1 MKKVLI
7 ANRGEIAVRIIR
19 TLREM
24 GIKSVAI
31 YSVADKDSLHVSLAD
46 EAYCIGPAK
55 SSESY
60 LNIESILAAA
70 EISGADAIHPGYGF
84 LSETPEFARRCE
96 EQDIIF
102 IGPTSKMMQKM
113 GDKAEARSTMREAG
127 VPVIPGSDGPVE
139 TLDEVRE
146 VIEDVGYPVVI
157 KAVSGGGGKGMR
169 FVHDEASLEKSY
181 KEAKKEAK
189 NAFDD
194 DRIYVERYIPKA
206 RHIEVQVV
214 GDGDGNAVHLYERD
228 CSIQRNN
235 QKLIEEA
242 PAQIL
247 TDESRKFIT
256 ETTRD
261 AIAKLKYGGAGTVE
275 YLYVEEEDEFHFI
288 EMNTRVQVEHTVT
301 EEITGV
307 DIVRL
312 QVEVALFNE
321 LNISQEEVDIKGF
334 AIEVRVNA
342 EDSGN
347 NFMPSPGPIDM
358 LHFALGRNVRVD
370 TAVYPGY
377 KIPPNYDSMIAKLIV
392 SGRDRNEVINKMTHV
407 LDETVIGPLK
417 TNLDFQYYLMQHP
430 NYIDNVVDIKFLT
443 RNEIIED

>member
-24 GIKSVAI
+24 NIRSVAV

-46 EAYCIGPAK
+46 EACCIGPAK

-70 EISGADAIHPGYGF
+70 EISGADAVHPGYGF
-84 LSETPEFARRCE
+84 LSETPGFARRCE
-96 EQDIIF
+96 EEGIIF
-102 IGPTSKMMQKM
+102 IGPTSEMMQKM
-113 GDKAEARSTMREAG
+113 GDKAEARATMRAAG

-139 TLDEVRE
+139 TLDEVRA

-169 FVHDEASLEKSY
+169 FVHDESSLEKSY

-214 GDGDGNAVHLYERD
+214 GDGNGNAVHLYERD

-247 TDESRKFIT
+247 TDESRKSIT

-288 EMNTRVQVEHTVT
+288 EMNTRIQVEHTVT
-301 EEITGV
+301 EQITGV
-307 DIVRL
+307 DIVRM

-321 LNISQEEVDIKGF
+321 LNISQEEIEIDGF
-334 AIEVRVNA
+334 AIEVRINA

-347 NFMPSPGPIDM
+347 NFMPSPGPINM

-392 SGRDRNEVINKMTHV
+392 SGRDRSEVINKMTHV

-430 NYIDNVVDIKFLT
+430 NYNENIVDIKFLT
-443 RNEIIED
+443 RNEIIEE

>member
-24 GIKSVAI
+24 NIRSVAV
-31 YSVADKDSLHVSLAD
+31 YSTADKDSLHVSLAD

-55 SSESY
+55 SNESY
-60 LNIESILAAA
+60 LNINRILAAA
-70 EISGADAIHPGYGF
+70 EISEADAIHPGYGF
-84 LSETPEFARRCE
+84 LSETPDFAKRCE
-96 EQDIIF
+96 DNDIIF
-102 IGPTSKMMQKM
+102 IGPTSEIMKKM
-113 GDKAEARSTMREAG
+113 GDKAEARSTMKAAG
-127 VPVIPGSDGPVE
+127 VPVIPGSEGVIDS
-139 TLDEVRE
+139 LDEVKE
-146 VIEDVGYPVVI
+146 VVEAIGLPIVI

-169 FVHDEASLEKSY
+169 FVHDEESLEKSY

-194 DRIYVERYIPKA
+194 DRIYVEKYIPKA

-214 GDGDGNAVHLYERD
+214 GDGKGDAVHLYERD

-242 PAQIL
+242 PAHIL
-247 TDESRKFIT
+247 SSDSRAFIT

-261 AIAKLKYGGAGTVE
+261 AIAELNYGGAGTVE
-275 YLYVEEEDEFHFI
+275 YLYIEEEDKFYFI

-321 LNISQEEVDIKGF
+321 LNITQEDINIAGF
-334 AIEVRVNA
+334 AIETRINA
-342 EDSGN
+342 EDPEK
-347 NFMPSPGPIDM
+347 NFQPAPGQIEL
-358 LHFALGRNVRVD
+358 LHFSLGRNVRLD

-377 KIPPNYDSMIAKLIV
+377 KIPPNYDSMIAKVIV
-392 SGRDRNEVINKMTHV
+392 SGTDRREAIIKMTQV

-430 NYIDNVVDIKFLT
+430 NYIDNIVDIKFLT
-443 RNEIIED
+443 RNKIIED

>member
-24 GIKSVAI
+24 NIRSVAV
-31 YSVADKDSLHVSLAD
+31 YSTADKDSLHVSLAD

-55 SSESY
+55 SNESY
-60 LNIESILAAA
+60 LNINRILAAA
-70 EISGADAIHPGYGF
+70 EISEADAIHPGYGF
-84 LSETPEFARRCE
+84 LSETPDFAKRCE
-96 EQDIIF
+96 DNDIIF
-102 IGPTSKMMQKM
+102 IGPTSEIMKKM
-113 GDKAEARSTMREAG
+113 GDKAEARSTMKAAG
-127 VPVIPGSDGPVE
+127 VPVIPGSEGVIDS
-139 TLDEVRE
+139 LDEVKE
-146 VIEDVGYPVVI
+146 VVEAIGLPIVI

-169 FVHDEASLEKSY
+169 FVHDEESLEKSY

-194 DRIYVERYIPKA
+194 DRIYVEKYIPKA

-214 GDGDGNAVHLYERD
+214 GDGKGDAVHLYERD

-242 PAQIL
+242 PAHIL
-247 TDESRKFIT
+247 SSDSRAFIT

-261 AIAKLKYGGAGTVE
+261 AIAELNYGGAGTVK
-275 YLYVEEEDEFHFI
+275 YLYIEEEDKFYFI

-321 LNISQEEVDIKGF
+321 LNITQEDINIAGF
-334 AIEVRVNA
+334 AIETRINA
-342 EDSGN
+342 EDPEK
-347 NFMPSPGPIDM
+347 NFQPAPGKIEL
-358 LHFALGRNVRVD
+358 LHFSLGRNVRLD

-377 KIPPNYDSMIAKLIV
+377 KIPPNYDSMIAKVIV
-392 SGRDRNEVINKMTHV
+392 SGTDRREAIIKMTQV

-430 NYIDNVVDIKFLT
+430 NYIDNIVDIKFLT
-443 RNEIIED
+443 RNKIIED

>member
-19 TLREM
+19 TLKEM
-24 GIKSVAI
+24 DIKSVAV
-31 YSVADKDSLHVSLAD
+31 YSTADKDSLHVALAD
-46 EAYCIGPAK
+46 EALCIGPPQ
-55 SSESY
+55 SNESY
-60 LNIESILAAA
+60 LNMDRILTAA
-70 EISGADAIHPGYGF
+70 EISKADAVHPGYGF
-84 LSETPEFARRCE
+84 LSETPEFAKRCE
-96 EQDIIF
+96 EKGIVF
-102 IGPTSKMMQKM
+102 IGPTSEIMQKM
-113 GDKAEARSTMREAG
+113 GDKAEARSTMKEAG
-127 VPVIPGSDGPVE
+127 VPVIPGSDGVVDSLE
-139 TLDEVRE
+139 AVRE
-146 VIEDVGYPVVI
+146 VIESIGYPVVI

-181 KEAKKEAK
+181 REAKKEAE
-189 NAFDD
+189 NAFND
-194 DRIYVERYIPKA
+194 DRIYVEKYISKA

-214 GDGDGNAVHLYERD
+214 GDGNGGAIHLYERD

-242 PAQIL
+242 PAHIL
-247 TDESRKFIT
+247 SCESRRFIT

-261 AIAKLKYGGAGTVE
+261 AIAKLGYGGAGTVE
-275 YLYVEEEDEFHFI
+275 YLYVEEEDEFYFI

-321 LNISQEEVDIKGF
+321 LNISQEDITINGF
-334 AIEVRVNA
+334 AIETRINA
-342 EDSGN
+342 EDPEK
-347 NFMPSPGPIDM
+347 NFQPAPGQIEM
-358 LHFALGRNVRVD
+358 LHFSLGRYVRVD

-377 KIPPNYDSMIAKLIV
+377 KIPPNYDSMIAKVIV
-392 SGRDRNEVINKMTHV
+392 RGKDRSEAINKMTHV

-430 NYIDNVVDIKFLT
+430 NYIQNIVDIKFLQ
-443 RNEIIED
+443 RNKIIED

>member
-24 GIKSVAI
+24 GIRSVAV
-31 YSVADKDSLHVSLAD
+31 YSVADKESLHVSLAD

-60 LNIESILAAA
+60 LNIDSILAAA
-70 EISGADAIHPGYGF
+70 EICNADAVHPGYGF
-84 LSETPEFARRCE
+84 LSEMPEFARRCE
-96 EQDIIF
+96 ENDIIF
-102 IGPTSKMMQKM
+102 IGPTSELMNKM
-113 GDKAEARSTMREAG
+113 GDKAEARKTMKNAG
-127 VPVIPGSDGPVE
+127 VPVIPGSDGVADSLE
-139 TLDEVRE
+139 EVKN
-146 VIEDVGYPVVI
+146 VIEEIGYPVVI

-169 FVHDEASLEKSY
+169 FVHDEESLGKSY

-189 NAFDD
+189 NAFND
-194 DRIYVERYIPKA
+194 DRIYIEKYIPKA

-214 GDGDGNAVHLYERD
+214 GDGNGGAVHLYERD
-228 CSIQRNN
+228 CSIQRNS
-235 QKLIEEA
+235 QKLVEEA
-242 PAQIL
+242 PAHIL
-247 TDESRKFIT
+247 TDDSRKFIT

-261 AIAKLKYGGAGTVE
+261 AIAKLNYGGAGTVE
-275 YLYVEEEDEFHFI
+275 YLYVEEEDEFYFM
-288 EMNTRVQVEHTVT
+288 EMNARVQVEHTVT

-321 LNISQEEVDIKGF
+321 LNVGQEDIAINGF
-334 AIEVRVNA
+334 AIETRINA
-342 EDSGN
+342 EDPGK
-347 NFMPSPGPIDM
+347 NFMPAPGRIDM

-377 KIPPNYDSMIAKLIV
+377 SIPPNYDSMIAKVIV
-392 SGRDRNEVINKMTHV
+392 IGRDRDEAINKMTHV
-407 LDETVIGPLK
+407 LDETVIGPLA

-430 NYIDNVVDIKFLT
+430 NYINNVVDIKFLT
-443 RNEIIED
+443 RNKIIED

>member
-24 GIKSVAI
+24 NIRSVAV
-31 YSVADKDSLHVSLAD
+31 YSTADKDSLHVSLAD

-55 SSESY
+55 SNESY
-60 LNIESILAAA
+60 LNINRILAAA
-70 EISGADAIHPGYGF
+70 EISSADAIHPGYGF
-84 LSETPEFARRCE
+84 LSETPDFAKRCE
-96 EQDIIF
+96 DNDIIF
-102 IGPTSKMMQKM
+102 IGPTSEIMKKM
-113 GDKAEARSTMREAG
+113 GDKAEARSTMKEAG
-127 VPVIPGSDGPVE
+127 VPVIPGSEGVIDS
-139 TLDEVRE
+139 LDEMKE
-146 VIEDVGYPVVI
+146 VIEAIGYPIVI

-169 FVHDEASLEKSY
+169 FVHDEESLEKSY

-194 DRIYVERYIPKA
+194 DRIYVEKYIPRA

-214 GDGDGNAVHLYERD
+214 GDGKGGAVHLYERD

-242 PAQIL
+242 PAHIL
-247 TDESRKFIT
+247 SSDSRAFIT

-261 AIAKLKYGGAGTVE
+261 AIAELNYGGAGTVE
-275 YLYVEEEDEFHFI
+275 YLYIEEEDKFYFI

-321 LNISQEEVDIKGF
+321 LNITQEDINIDGF
-334 AIEVRVNA
+334 AIETRINA
-342 EDSGN
+342 EDPEK
-347 NFMPSPGPIDM
+347 NFQPAPGQIEL
-358 LHFALGRNVRVD
+358 LHFSLGRNVRVD

-377 KIPPNYDSMIAKLIV
+377 KIPPNYDSMIAKVIV
-392 SGRDRNEVINKMTHV
+392 SGRDRQEAIIKMTQV

-430 NYIDNVVDIKFLT
+430 NYINNIVDIKFLA
-443 RNEIIED
+443 RNKIIED

>member
-24 GIKSVAI
+24 NIRSVAV
-31 YSVADKDSLHVSLAD
+31 YSTADKDSLHVSLAD

-55 SSESY
+55 SNESY
-60 LNIESILAAA
+60 LNINRILAAA
-70 EISGADAIHPGYGF
+70 KISSADAIHPGYGF
-84 LSETPEFARRCE
+84 LSETPDFAKRCE
-96 EQDIIF
+96 DNDIIF
-102 IGPTSKMMQKM
+102 IGPTSEIMKKM
-113 GDKAEARSTMREAG
+113 GDKAEARSTMKEAG
-127 VPVIPGSDGPVE
+127 VPVIPGSEGVIDS
-139 TLDEVRE
+139 LDEMKE
-146 VIEDVGYPVVI
+146 VIEAIGYPIVI

-169 FVHDEASLEKSY
+169 FVHDEESLEKSY

-194 DRIYVERYIPKA
+194 DRIYVEKYIPRA

-214 GDGDGNAVHLYERD
+214 GDGKGGAVHLYERD

-242 PAQIL
+242 PAHIL
-247 TDESRKFIT
+247 SSDSRAFIT

-261 AIAKLKYGGAGTVE
+261 AIAELNYGGAGTVE
-275 YLYVEEEDEFHFI
+275 YLYIEEEDKFYFI

-321 LNISQEEVDIKGF
+321 LNITQEDINIDGF
-334 AIEVRVNA
+334 AIETRINA
-342 EDSGN
+342 EDPEK
-347 NFMPSPGPIDM
+347 NFQPAPGQIEL
-358 LHFALGRNVRVD
+358 LHFSLGRNVRVD

-377 KIPPNYDSMIAKLIV
+377 KIPPNYDSMIAKVIV
-392 SGRDRNEVINKMTHV
+392 SGTDRQEAIIKMTQV

-430 NYIDNVVDIKFLT
+430 NYINNIVDIKFLA
-443 RNEIIED
+443 RNKIIED

>member
-24 GIKSVAI
+24 NIRSVAV
-31 YSVADKDSLHVSLAD
+31 YSTADKDSLHVSLAD

-55 SSESY
+55 SNESY
-60 LNIESILAAA
+60 LNINRILAAA
-70 EISGADAIHPGYGF
+70 EISSADAIHPGYGF
-84 LSETPEFARRCE
+84 LSETPDFAKRCE
-96 EQDIIF
+96 DNDIIF
-102 IGPTSKMMQKM
+102 IGPTSEIMKKM
-113 GDKAEARSTMREAG
+113 GDKAEARSTMKAAG
-127 VPVIPGSDGPVE
+127 VPVIPGSEGVIDS
-139 TLDEVRE
+139 LDEMKE
-146 VIEDVGYPVVI
+146 VIEAIGYPIVI

-169 FVHDEASLEKSY
+169 FVHDEESLEKSY

-194 DRIYVERYIPKA
+194 DRIYVEKYIPRA

-214 GDGDGNAVHLYERD
+214 GDGKGGAVHLYERD

-242 PAQIL
+242 PAHIL
-247 TDESRKFIT
+247 SSDSRAFIT

-261 AIAKLKYGGAGTVE
+261 AIAELNYGGAGTVE
-275 YLYVEEEDEFHFI
+275 YLYVEEEDKFYFI

-312 QVEVALFNE
+312 QIEVALFNE
-321 LNISQEEVDIKGF
+321 LNITQQDIKIDGF
-334 AIEVRVNA
+334 AIETRINA
-342 EDSGN
+342 EDPEK
-347 NFMPSPGPIDM
+347 NFQPAPGQIEL
-358 LHFALGRNVRVD
+358 LHFSLGRNVRVD

-377 KIPPNYDSMIAKLIV
+377 KIPPNYDSMIAKVIV
-392 SGRDRNEVINKMTHV
+392 SGTDRQEAIIKMTQV

-430 NYIDNVVDIKFLT
+430 NYINNIVDIKFLA
-443 RNEIIED
+443 RNKIIED

>member
-24 GIKSVAI
+24 NIKSVAV
-31 YSVADKDSLHVSLAD
+31 YSTADKDSLHVSLAD

-55 SSESY
+55 SNGSY
-60 LNIESILAAA
+60 LNIDRILAAA
-70 EISGADAIHPGYGF
+70 EISRADAIHPGYGF
-84 LSETPEFARRCE
+84 LSETPDFAKRCE
-96 EQDIIF
+96 DNDIIF
-102 IGPTSKMMQKM
+102 IGPTSELMKKM
-113 GDKAEARSTMREAG
+113 GDKAEARSTMKEAG
-127 VPVIPGSDGPVE
+127 VPVIPGSEGVIDS
-139 TLDEVRE
+139 LDEVKE
-146 VIEDVGYPVVI
+146 VVETIGYPVVI

-169 FVHDEASLEKSY
+169 FVHDEESLEKSY

-189 NAFDD
+189 NAFND
-194 DRIYVERYIPKA
+194 DRIYVEKYIAKA

-214 GDGDGNAVHLYERD
+214 GDGNGDAVHLYERD
-228 CSIQRNN
+228 CSIQRNK

-242 PAQIL
+242 PAHIL
-247 TDESRKFIT
+247 SSDSRTFIT

-261 AIAKLKYGGAGTVE
+261 AIAELNYGGAGTVE
-275 YLYVEEEDEFHFI
+275 YLYVEEEDKFYFI

-321 LNISQEEVDIKGF
+321 LNITQEDIQIDGF
-334 AIEVRVNA
+334 AIETRINA
-342 EDSGN
+342 EDPEK
-347 NFMPSPGPIDM
+347 NFQPAPGPIEL
-358 LHFALGRNVRVD
+358 LHFSLGRNVRVD

-377 KIPPNYDSMIAKLIV
+377 KIPPNYDSMIAKVIV
-392 SGRDRNEVINKMTHV
+392 SGKDRQEAINKMTQV

-430 NYIDNVVDIKFLT
+430 NYMDNIVDIKFLT
-443 RNEIIED
+443 RNKIIED

>member
-24 GIKSVAI
+24 NIRSVAV
-31 YSVADKDSLHVSLAD
+31 YSTADKDSLHVSLAD

-55 SSESY
+55 SNESY
-60 LNIESILAAA
+60 LNINRILAAA
-70 EISGADAIHPGYGF
+70 EISEADAIHPGYGF
-84 LSETPEFARRCE
+84 LSETPDFAKRCE
-96 EQDIIF
+96 DNDIIF
-102 IGPTSKMMQKM
+102 IGPTSEIMKKM
-113 GDKAEARSTMREAG
+113 GDKAEARSTMKAAG
-127 VPVIPGSDGPVE
+127 VPVIPGSEGVIDS
-139 TLDEVRE
+139 LDEVKE
-146 VIEDVGYPVVI
+146 VVEAIGLPIVI

-169 FVHDEASLEKSY
+169 FVHDEESLEKSY

-194 DRIYVERYIPKA
+194 DRIYVEKYIPKA

-214 GDGDGNAVHLYERD
+214 GDGKGDAVHLYERD

-242 PAQIL
+242 PAHIL
-247 TDESRKFIT
+247 SSDSRAFIT

-261 AIAKLKYGGAGTVE
+261 AIAELNYGGAGTVE
-275 YLYVEEEDEFHFI
+275 YLYIEEEDKFYFI

-321 LNISQEEVDIKGF
+321 LNITQEDINIDGF
-334 AIEVRVNA
+334 AIETRINA
-342 EDSGN
+342 EDPEK
-347 NFMPSPGPIDM
+347 NFQPAPGQIEL
-358 LHFALGRNVRVD
+358 LHFSLGRNVRLD

-377 KIPPNYDSMIAKLIV
+377 KIPPNYDSMIAKVIV
-392 SGRDRNEVINKMTHV
+392 SGTDRQEAIIKMTQV

-430 NYIDNVVDIKFLT
+430 NYINNIVDIKFLA
-443 RNEIIED
+443 RNKIIED

>member
-169 FVHDEASLEKSY
+169 FVHDESSLEKSY

-214 GDGDGNAVHLYERD
+214 GDGEGNAVHLYERD

>member
-24 GIKSVAI
+24 NIRSVAV
-31 YSVADKDSLHVSLAD
+31 YSTADKDSLHVSLAD

-55 SSESY
+55 SNESY
-60 LNIESILAAA
+60 LNINRILAAA
-70 EISGADAIHPGYGF
+70 KISSADAIHPGYGF
-84 LSETPEFARRCE
+84 LSETPDFAKRCE
-96 EQDIIF
+96 DNDIIF
-102 IGPTSKMMQKM
+102 IGPTSEIMKKM
-113 GDKAEARSTMREAG
+113 GDKAEARSTMKAAG
-127 VPVIPGSDGPVE
+127 VPVIPGSEGVIDS
-139 TLDEVRE
+139 LDEVKE
-146 VIEDVGYPVVI
+146 VVEAIGLPIVI

-169 FVHDEASLEKSY
+169 FVHDEESLEKSY

-194 DRIYVERYIPKA
+194 DRIYVEKYIPRA

-214 GDGDGNAVHLYERD
+214 GDGKGDAVHLYERD

-242 PAQIL
+242 PAHIL
-247 TDESRKFIT
+247 SSDSRAFIT

-261 AIAKLKYGGAGTVE
+261 AIAELNYGGAGTVE
-275 YLYVEEEDEFHFI
+275 YLYIEEEDKFYFI

-321 LNISQEEVDIKGF
+321 LNITQEDINIDGF
-334 AIEVRVNA
+334 AIETRINA
-342 EDSGN
+342 EDPEK
-347 NFMPSPGPIDM
+347 NFQPAPGQIEL
-358 LHFALGRNVRVD
+358 LHFSLGRNVRLD

-377 KIPPNYDSMIAKLIV
+377 KIPPNYDSMIAKVIV
-392 SGRDRNEVINKMTHV
+392 SGTDRREAIIKMTQV

-430 NYIDNVVDIKFLT
+430 NYIDNIVDIKFLT
-443 RNEIIED
+443 RNKIIED

>member
-24 GIKSVAI
+24 NIRSVAV
-31 YSVADKDSLHVSLAD
+31 YSTADKDSLHVSLAD

-55 SSESY
+55 SNESY
-60 LNIESILAAA
+60 LNINRILAAA
-70 EISGADAIHPGYGF
+70 EISEADAIHPGYGF
-84 LSETPEFARRCE
+84 LSETPDFAKRCE
-96 EQDIIF
+96 DNDIIF
-102 IGPTSKMMQKM
+102 IGPTSEIMKKM
-113 GDKAEARSTMREAG
+113 GDKAEARSTMKAAG
-127 VPVIPGSDGPVE
+127 VPVIPGSEGVIDS
-139 TLDEVRE
+139 LDEVKE
-146 VIEDVGYPVVI
+146 VVEAIGLPIVI

-169 FVHDEASLEKSY
+169 FVHDEESLEKSY

-194 DRIYVERYIPKA
+194 DRIYVEKYIPKA

-214 GDGDGNAVHLYERD
+214 GDGKGDAVHLYERD

-242 PAQIL
+242 PAHIL
-247 TDESRKFIT
+247 SSDSRAFIT

-261 AIAKLKYGGAGTVE
+261 AIAELNYGGAGTVE
-275 YLYVEEEDEFHFI
+275 YLYIEEEDKFYFI

-321 LNISQEEVDIKGF
+321 LNITQEDINIDGF
-334 AIEVRVNA
+334 AIETRINA
-342 EDSGN
+342 EDPEK
-347 NFMPSPGPIDM
+347 NFQPAPGQIEL
-358 LHFALGRNVRVD
+358 LHFSLGRNVRLD

-377 KIPPNYDSMIAKLIV
+377 KIPPNYDSMIAKVIV
-392 SGRDRNEVINKMTHV
+392 SGTDRREAIIKMTQV

-430 NYIDNVVDIKFLT
+430 NYIDNIVDIKFLT
-443 RNEIIED
+443 RNKIIED